1 MNDTHRGSPIMV
13 ILATALAPLIWGS
26 TYLVTTE
33 FLPPGRP
40 FTAALLRV
48 LPAGLLLLAWTREWP
63 RWRDMGWLLMLSIL
77 NIAFFQAMLF
87 VSAYRLPGGGE
98 PTPYHCNFNRLY
110 RRIRDDRT
118 QKSRPYRRLSLF
130 VLGMQGIQPSRHGWS
145 FCSAYVVL
153 LSDVMVCPHT
163 QNSGYALSKI
173 TKYQRVPISA
183 KGFSKVHVL
192 TPSTSRTSSCRNPFF
207 L

>member
-1 MNDTHRGSPIMV
+1 MFGNHG
-13 ILATALAPLIWGS
+13 LC
-26 TYLVTTE
+26 
-33 FLPPGRP
+33 
-40 FTAALLRV
+40 
-48 LPAGLLLLAWTREWP
+48 GLLEEGAHEKSPKRLGGTLGDFW
-63 RWRDMGWLLMLSIL
+63 GIL
-77 NIAFFQAMLF
+77 QRSQ
-87 VSAYRLPGGGE
+87 VVRQGE

>member
-1 MNDTHRGSPIMV
+1 MKADRESPIMV

-63 RWRDMGWLLMLSIL
+63 RWRDMGWLLVLSIL

-87 VSAYRLPGGGE
+87 VSAKVSQLALLPQGKVEAARRAKAMVAKMDELGFGNCTNTRACE
-98 PTPYHCNFNRLY
+98 VECPKQISVTNIARMNREYL
-110 RRIRDDRT
+110 
-118 QKSRPYRRLSLF
+118 
-130 VLGMQGIQPSRHGWS
+130 
-145 FCSAYVVL
+145 
-153 LSDVMVCPHT
+153 
-163 QNSGYALSKI
+163 
-173 TKYQRVPISA
+173 SA
-183 KGFSKVHVL
+183 KFKD
-192 TPSTSRTSSCRNPFF
+192 
-207 L
+207 